1 MMSSR
6 ALLIAG
12 LLLIVGS
19 GAVFSYPQSSQD
31 DYQMQADDDFDY
43 GGEDQSAPSPQ
54 TKSSTP
60 ISSEKVNKTLSV
72 TGIRGEDV
80 VLKCDVG
87 IDLHSSEDVVVLWY
101 FGNNVISN
109 GKNVVQPNFKLDP
122 NYDLTILRA
131 SPQVAGN
138 YLCKVL
144 PSESVVHTKVT
155 IAEHSLDAIA
165 PESSTSA
172 AGTASSFLG
181 CTVLG
186 SIVLLLLGMGT
197 H

>member
-1 MMSSR
+1 MMSR
-6 ALLIAG
+6 RDLLIAG

-19 GAVFSYPQSSQD
+19 AAVFSYPQSSMD
-31 DYQMQADDDFDY
+31 DDQMQADDDFDY

-54 TKSSTP
+54 TKSSNP
-60 ISSEKVNKTLSV
+60 IASEKINKTLSV

-87 IDLHSSEDVVVLWY
+87 STLHSSDGVVLWY
-101 FGNNVISN
+101 FGDNVISN
-109 GKNVVQPNFKLDP
+109 GKNLVQPNFKLDA
-122 NYDLTILRA
+122 NYDLTILKA
-131 SPQVAGN
+131 SPQVAGS

-144 PSESVVHTKVT
+144 PSGSVVNTKVT

-172 AGTASSFLG
+172 AGSASSFLG

-186 SIVLLLLGMGT
+186 STVLLLLGMGT

>member
-1 MMSSR
+1 MMSR
-6 ALLIAG
+6 TDLLIAG

-19 GAVFSYPQSSQD
+19 AAVISYPQSSVD
-31 DYQMQADDDFDY
+31 DDQMQADDDFDY

-54 TKSSTP
+54 TKSP
-60 ISSEKVNKTLSV
+60 NPVASEKINKTLSV

-87 IDLHSSEDVVVLWY
+87 SNLHSSDVVVLWY
-101 FGNNVISN
+101 FGDNVISN
-109 GKNVVQPNFKLDP
+109 GKNLVQPNFKLDA
-122 NYDLTILRA
+122 NYDLTILKA
-131 SPQVAGN
+131 SPQVAGS

-144 PSESVVHTKVT
+144 PSGSVVNTKVT

-172 AGTASSFLG
+172 AGSASSFLG
-181 CTVLG
+181 CTVLA
-186 SIVLLLLGMGT
+186 STVLLLLGMGA